1 MTWLSFFLFFKFQRM
16 GSPTNSRCPRRW
28 RYEGTTWICRFVKKT
43 LRYPVIPLRVKYI
56 CAVYI
61 HIYQLL
67 DPYGK
72 YLNVLLKLDIALAE
86 FVISKCVVTTTH
98 PNYLWC
104 IHRLYIYIPRFLFWD
119 ARPTFGI
126 GELHMFFPEWYHM
139 NYPIITIWHCCWL
152 ENHFIL
158 DNNPTIT
165 LVASRMP

>member
-16 GSPTNSRCPRRW
+16 GSPTNSRCPRR

-43 LRYPVIPLRVKYI
+43 LRYPVIPLRVKYM

-72 YLNVLLKLDIALAE
+72 YPNVILKLDIALAE
-86 FVISKCVVTTTH
+86 FVVSKCLVTTTH

-104 IHRLYIYIPRFLFWD
+104 IHRLYIYIYHVSSSGMHVPL
-119 ARPTFGI
+119 
-126 GELHMFFPEWYHM
+126 LVLVNYKCFFQ
-139 NYPIITIWHCCWL
+139 NDII
-152 ENHFIL
+152 
-158 DNNPTIT
+158 
-165 LVASRMP
+165 